1 MRLVAG
7 LSDPLVIGELR
18 ENIVLLT
25 EMKKKKE
32 NLLVLD
38 DWMVLVQAQCTV
50 QCTFNLVFNLVCQ
63 RGANH

>member
-1 MRLVAG
+1 MKLVAG

-25 EMKKKKE
+25 EME

-63 RGANH
+63 RVANH

>member
-25 EMKKKKE
+25 EME

>member
-1 MRLVAG
+1 MKLVAG

-25 EMKKKKE
+25 EME

-38 DWMVLVQAQCTV
+38 DWMVLVRDQCTV

-63 RGANH
+63 RVANH

>member
-7 LSDPLVIGELR
+7 LSGPLVIGELR

-25 EMKKKKE
+25 EME

>member
-7 LSDPLVIGELR
+7 LSDQLVIGELR

-25 EMKKKKE
+25 EME